1 MIKTIILDFDGTL
14 GNTKGI
20 ILRTMQATLKEMNL
34 PERTDEQC
42 AAMIG
47 LPLKQCFTRL
57 YPDYETTVVDDALG
71 DECARIYRRLFD
83 EFNLPGTVPLF
94 PHVVDTIREL
104 HELGIRLTVA
114 SSRSHM
120 TLDSYVSD
128 LGLSPY
134 ITYILGVEDV
144 ADAKP
149 GPGPVLKTLED
160 FGLSAEECL
169 VVGDTKYDILMA
181 HNAGVKG
188 VGVTYGNGSREELS
202 AAGAE
207 WLIDDFA
214 ELAEICKKYE
224 V

>member
-20 ILRTMQATLKEMNL
+20 ILRTMQATLRELNL
-34 PERTDEQC
+34 PERTEAQC

-57 YPDYETTVVDDALG
+57 YPDHETTVVDDAMG
-71 DECARIYRRLFD
+71 DACAATYRRLFD
-83 EFNLPGTVPLF
+83 EYNQPGTVPLF
-94 PHVVDTIREL
+94 PHVVDTLRKL
-104 HELGIRLTVA
+104 HEAGIRLTVA

-120 TLDSYVSD
+120 TLDSYVSN
-128 LGLSPY
+128 LGLAPY

-144 ADAKP
+144 EDAKP
-149 GPGPVLKTLED
+149 GPGPVLKTMDD
-160 FGLSAEECL
+160 FRLRAEECL

-188 VGVTYGNGSREELS
+188 VGVTYGNGSRDELET
-202 AAGAE
+202 AGAE

-214 ELAEICKKYE
+214 ELIDICKIA
-224 V
+224 

>member
-104 HELGIRLTVA
+104 HELGIQLTVA

-188 VGVTYGNGSREELS
+188 VGVTYGNGSREELT

-214 ELAEICKKYE
+214 ELLNCLNYQR
-224 V
+224 

>member
-20 ILRTMQATLKEMNL
+20 ILRTMQATLREMNL

-47 LPLKQCFTRL
+47 LPLKQCFTNL
-57 YPDYETTVVDDALG
+57 YPDHETTVVDDALG
-71 DECARIYRRLFD
+71 EECARIYRRLFD

-94 PHVVDTIREL
+94 PHVVNTIREL
-104 HELGIRLTVA
+104 HEQGMRLTVA
-114 SSRSHM
+114 SSRSHK
-120 TLDSYVSD
+120 TLDNYVSD

-160 FGLSAEECL
+160 FGLSADECI

-188 VGVTYGNGSREELS
+188 VGVTYGNGSREELTG
-202 AAGAE
+202 AGAE

-214 ELAEICKKYE
+214 ELVEICKKYE

>member
-94 PHVVDTIREL
+94 PHIVDTIREL

-188 VGVTYGNGSREELS
+188 VGVTYGNGSREELT